1 MIYTLRVI
9 LRVFFQLRRIMMNKR
24 LSTLLLVSLLGTS
37 SQIYAHNHDTGTT
50 FIKNITP
57 VSHTIHQQPSKE
69 SVKKLLELRQEKQFI
84 QQAYQ
89 SLIADKFSV
98 AKLPL
103 NLDKQTNIIVDLI
116 ENQQKAF
123 LKALDWNELEPEL
136 IKLYQDIYTQAEV
149 DAQIQFYSSPEGQSI
164 VKKNPQFFQ
173 QSQAIMAKRLASVS
187 AETQE
192 NTNKAIKQLMKT
204 VYSESMNIFKMFPKM
219 D

>member
-1 MIYTLRVI
+1 
-9 LRVFFQLRRIMMNKR
+9 MNKR

-69 SVKKLLELRQEKQFI
+69 SVKKLLELRQEKQT
-84 QQAYQ
+84 YQ
-89 SLIADKFSV
+89 SLVADKFSV

-204 VYSESMNIFKMFPKM
+204 VYSESMNIFKMLPKM